1 MIIFSLL
8 IAILIDR
15 AMRNRGHW
23 QLKPIADTWSGYY
36 HRCTE
41 PHSWAQ
47 HPVVAPI
54 LWVLPALVLLL
65 LVWLQGS
72 TLLLLIINV
81 LVLLICLGSADKR
94 EAVRS
99 YLGHAHREQAQACDQ
114 WQQHLEL
121 IQPEL
126 AGQSI
131 GSHIIWLNFRYY
143 FAVIFWFIIFG
154 ALGALIYALLREFV
168 VNRYQDRLN
177 TDLAD
182 DPNFT
187 TDDTSE
193 GSQREAAAIQADA
206 PDKPMAT
213 AGAHWS
219 VTTLKV
225 LEWPAARVA
234 GFAYL
239 LVGHFSRGFPTWLS
253 GLGETE
259 SNARYLTRV
268 AHQADD
274 SGHRAEELC
283 DEPTSKLTLA
293 KRSIIFLLAVA
304 ALATLFGWLA

>member
-8 IAILIDR
+8 IALLIDR

-23 QLKPIADTWSGYY
+23 QLKPIADTWSTHY
-36 HRCTE
+36 HRYTE
-41 PHSWAQ
+41 PYSWAR
-47 HPVVAPI
+47 HPAVAPI
-54 LWVLPALVLLL
+54 VWVLPALLLLL

-99 YLGHAHREQAQACDQ
+99 YLGHAHREELQPCDQ
-114 WQQHLEL
+114 WQQRLAL
-121 IQPEL
+121 MQPEL
-126 AGQSI
+126 AGESV

-168 VNRYQDRLN
+168 VNRYQATTLA
-177 TDLAD
+177 TDSLAS
-182 DPNFT
+182 
-187 TDDTSE
+187 TDETAEPYRGAS
-193 GSQREAAAIQADA
+193 STHADA
-206 PDKPMAT
+206 PDGAAVT
-213 AGAHWS
+213 VDAHWS
-219 VTTLKV
+219 VTILQV
-225 LEWPAARVA
+225 LEWPAARAA
-234 GFAYL
+234 GIAYL

-253 GLGETE
+253 GLGDST
-259 SNARYLTRV
+259 SNARYLTAV

-274 SGHRAEELC
+274 SPQAAADLC
-283 DEPTSKLTLA
+283 DEPASKLTLA
-293 KRSIIFLLAVA
+293 KRSIILLLAVA